1 MKSFAFQLAN
11 TVLALH
17 LLQQNRRKYMDSP
30 AADFHKLYS
39 SVLPAAWFH
48 PQKSIKLEKVVCL
61 VLNTLATKKTF
72 MPVSKDIF
80 PFATFVVE

>member
-17 LLQQNRRKYMDSP
+17 LLQLNIRKYMDSP

-39 SVLPAAWFH
+39 SVLPTARFTHKRSLNWKKLYVWF
-48 PQKSIKLEKVVCL
+48 
-61 VLNTLATKKTF
+61 
-72 MPVSKDIF
+72 
-80 PFATFVVE
+80 